1 MSSYLLFE
9 DSKHEIDPRTILRY
23 KLESDGMYKF
33 EDWALG
39 LSWIKSYGQSKSTNP
54 LTGCTYGQLVD
65 HLNHSKQNRRST
77 IGKPTRLICASFGD
91 GVG

>member
-1 MSSYLLFE
+1 MSSYLLCE
-9 DSKHEIDPRTILRY
+9 DSKNEIDPRIILRC
-23 KLESDGMYKF
+23 KLESHGMYKF

-65 HLNHSKQNRRST
+65 HLNHSKQNKRST
-77 IGKPTRLICASFGD
+77 IGKPTRPSSAIA
-91 GVG
+91 GVEM